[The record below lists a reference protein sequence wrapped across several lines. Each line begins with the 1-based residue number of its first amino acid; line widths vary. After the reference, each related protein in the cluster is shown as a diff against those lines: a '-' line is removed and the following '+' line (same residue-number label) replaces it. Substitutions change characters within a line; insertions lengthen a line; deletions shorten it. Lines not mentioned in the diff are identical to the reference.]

1 MNSSSI
7 SFFRKISS
15 APLLLCL
22 GLFTGLAGLA
32 TTATAE
38 ETLVDSVVVVVDDD
52 IVLKQEVDAR
62 VDQIRKRIRRD
73 GGTPPPRT
81 ELEQRI
87 VEQLINERIQLQMAR
102 RAGLRVNDSQL
113 NETLSTIAREN
124 GMTPE
129 QFEEALKQDGLSLS
143 EAREQIRREMLMG
156 RLQQRN
162 VEPRVRVTDREVN
175 DYLASAA
182 GQAQSEK
189 EYRLAHI
196 LIEVPSGGNADPA
209 SNETLQRVLKS
220 LKEGED
226 FAALAREYSDSGTA
240 SEGGDLGWRKATD
253 LPGLFS
259 PVVPD
264 LKVGEV
270 SRPLTT
276 PGGLHLVKLVE
287 QRGGTQKVVQQT
299 LTDHILISPGALRSE
314 AQAEKL
320 IGEIDQRLEAGES
333 FEALAR
339 SYSDDP
345 VSASNGGSLE
355 WASPG
360 QTVPEFEQ
368 VMNQTPVG
376 ETSEPFQ
383 SQFGWHIL
391 RVRDRREQDQSE
403 RFMFV
408 EAKNSISKRK
418 FQEALTKWRT
428 EIRDEAFVEFR
439 DKRFAPQDG
448 SDS

>member
-1 MNSSSI
+1 M
-7 SFFRKISS
+7 
-15 APLLLCL
+15 
-22 GLFTGLAGLA
+22 
-32 TTATAE
+32 
-38 ETLVDSVVVVVDDD
+38 LVDSVVVVVDDD

-73 GGTPPPRT
+73 GGTPPPRA

-102 RAGLRVNDSQL
+102 RAGLRINDSQL
-113 NETLSTIAREN
+113 NETLTTIAREN

-129 QFEEALKQDGLSLS
+129 QFEDALKQDGLSLS

-182 GQAQSEK
+182 GQAQSEV

-196 LIEVPSGGNADPA
+196 LIEVPRGGDTDPA
-209 SNETLQRVLKS
+209 TNEELQSLLKA
-220 LKEGED
+220 LEEGED
-226 FAALAREYSDSGTA
+226 FAKLASEYSDSGTA
-240 SEGGDLGWRKATD
+240 SDGGDLGWRKSTD
-253 LPGLFS
+253 LPGLFA

-276 PGGLHLVKLVE
+276 PTGLHLVKLVE

-299 LTDHILISPGALRSE
+299 LTDHILVSPGALRSE
-314 AQAEKL
+314 AEAESL
-320 IGEIDQRLEAGES
+320 IREIDQRLEAGES

-360 QTVPEFEQ
+360 QTVPEFEA
-368 VMNQTPVG
+368 VMNQTPLG
-376 ETSEPFQ
+376 EVSEPFQ

-418 FQEALTKWRT
+418 FQEALSKWRT

-439 DKRFAPQDG
+439 DERYAPPDG